1 MQCNV
6 KDFSLNIDKPEYKS
20 QVLSTIPAISAK
32 SQETIDISL
41 LEEETK
47 TKDRYLGLKAIKRY
61 TTLSWKEAADWL
73 RNFYSLFF

>member
-32 SQETIDISL
+32 SQETI
-41 LEEETK
+41 
-47 TKDRYLGLKAIKRY
+47 AII
-61 TTLSWKEAADWL
+61 TDDTFLANDMGADGSNVTRL
-73 RNFYSLFF
+73 VG